1 MESTTVLIISDNL
14 LIRLGLRNLLRK
26 EMNINIAGEA
36 RNALEATAYMS
47 KSPVNVILLAIHN
60 LGNTSID
67 AITKITQNN
76 QQAKI
81 LVITSLDDPML
92 SRRTM
97 MAGARGHL
105 VESRLTPAGLIKA
118 IRHVA
123 SGKTLVPL
131 SVRSTLRNNTK
142 TSSKKHRS
150 TPLTPREK
158 EVLDLIF
165 KGLENSE
172 IATTLSIT
180 EKTVKNHINSIY
192 TKLHI
197 QNRSQA
203 LKLKLGK
210 FDLQT
215 GQYS

>member
-1 MESTTVLIISDNL
+1 MGLTTVLIISDNL
-14 LIRLGLRNLLRK
+14 LIRLGLRNLLGM
-26 EMNINIAGEA
+26 EINISIAGEA
-36 RNALEATAYMS
+36 RNTLEAIACMS
-47 KSPVNVILLAIHN
+47 KFPASVILLAIHN
-60 LGNTSID
+60 PGSTSID

-92 SRRTM
+92 LRRTM

-118 IRHVA
+118 ILHVA
-123 SGKTLVPL
+123 SGKTLIPL
-131 SVRSTLRNNTK
+131 SARYTLRNNAR
-142 TSSKKHRS
+142 TSSQKRRL

-203 LKLKLGK
+203 IKLKLGK

-215 GQYS
+215 GQYA